1 MDKSLKEKRKI
12 AANLDATV
20 RMGKSGP
27 TAALIEEIK
36 SQLKKKDAVKV
47 KLLGTKR
54 DETKALS
61 GELAER
67 CNAELIDVRGNTVVL
82 WKKKG

>member
-1 MDKSLKEKRKI
+1 MDKTLKEKKKV
-12 AANLDATV
+12 AVNLDATI
-20 RMGKSGP
+20 RMGKSGV
-27 TAALIEEIK
+27 TQALIDEIK
-36 SQLKKKDAVKV
+36 IQIKRKDAVKV

-54 DETKALS
+54 EETKQIA

-82 WKKKG
+82 WKK

>member
-1 MDKSLKEKRKI
+1 MDKTLKEKRKI
-12 AANLDATV
+12 AHDLDATI
-20 RMGKSGP
+20 RMGKSGV
-27 TAALIEEIK
+27 TQALIDEIK
-36 SQLKKKDAVKV
+36 DQIKRKDAVKV

-54 DETKALS
+54 EETKQIA

-82 WKKKG
+82 WKK

>member
-1 MDKSLKEKRKI
+1 MDKTLKEKKKV
-12 AANLDATV
+12 AHDLDATI
-20 RMGKSGP
+20 RMGKSGV
-27 TAALIEEIK
+27 TQALIDEIK
-36 SQLKKKDAVKV
+36 DQIKRKDAVKV

-54 DETKALS
+54 EETKQIA

-82 WKKKG
+82 WKK

>member
-1 MDKSLKEKRKI
+1 MDKTLKEKKKV
-12 AANLDATV
+12 AHDLDATI
-20 RMGKSGP
+20 RMGKSGV
-27 TAALIEEIK
+27 TQALIDEIK
-36 SQLKKKDAVKV
+36 DHIKRKDAVKV

-54 DETKALS
+54 EETKQIA

-82 WKKKG
+82 WKK